1 MVNLR
6 EGLSYVRRTPLVLLA
21 VLVVGGVATFGM
33 NFSVLIP
40 AFAADDLASGAAGYG
55 FLMAASGVGSLIA
68 ALALAFRGK
77 PRSSRIATG
86 AIILGIASVAMAAL
100 SSYASAV
107 ILMVL
112 IGYGGISMAA
122 TANATIQLAVPD
134 DLRGRV
140 MSVYTTI
147 FASSAPVGGL
157 LMGAIAS
164 GFGPAV
170 AIGVGGVLSGLV
182 GVAAALWLRA
192 QRQATTSVPAIA

>member
-1 MVNLR
+1 
-6 EGLSYVRRTPLVLLA
+6 
-21 VLVVGGVATFGM
+21 
-33 NFSVLIP
+33 
-40 AFAADDLASGAAGYG
+40 
-55 FLMAASGVGSLIA
+55 
-68 ALALAFRGK
+68 
-77 PRSSRIATG
+77 
-86 AIILGIASVAMAAL
+86 
-100 SSYASAV
+100 
-107 ILMVL
+107 MVL

-170 AIGVGGVLSGLV
+170 AIAIGGVLSALV
-182 GVAAALWLRA
+182 GVAAGVWLRG
-192 QRQATTSVPAIA
+192 QRRTVSVPAIA